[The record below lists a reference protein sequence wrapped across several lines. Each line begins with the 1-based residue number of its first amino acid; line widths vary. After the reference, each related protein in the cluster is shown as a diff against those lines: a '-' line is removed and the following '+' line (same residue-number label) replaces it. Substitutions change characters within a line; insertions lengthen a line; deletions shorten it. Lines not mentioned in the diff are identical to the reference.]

1 MTKPTFSLFRLS
13 ALALALSCAAPAF
26 AETAAGTYHFEQ
38 ASQPLDTALTS
49 LATRTGLAI
58 GVDAALLRGK
68 SAPSLN
74 GDYSAE
80 QALDALLQG
89 SGLQWRFSGQNSV
102 TLQPAPAPLELGSGP
117 LSLSGTVVSATRSEA
132 SIASIPG
139 TVQLI
144 QAPEIAQQ
152 SAAGRKVAD
161 ILGTLVPGLA
171 PSSGTMSNY
180 GQTIR
185 GRNVLVLIDGVS
197 QNASRD
203 VSRQLN
209 SVAPSSIERIE
220 VVSGASSLYGAGA
233 SGGIINI
240 ITKRNQGQPLALSS
254 RAGISTADNFNPK
267 GFAYEVFQ
275 SVTGRENAFDWYLSA
290 DLLQRNDQFDG
301 NGNRIAQEA
310 FQGSN
315 MDTESHD
322 LHAKFGFDLDD
333 ERRLS
338 LSLQDYKD
346 KQDTG
351 YVAGARNGESVAIK
365 GLQLSDQPFTH
376 NQAVNFNYSDR
387 DVFGQQLLVES
398 YWRKQEVRFFPYN
411 WGANAGVVASES
423 EAEVYGLRT
432 AVQSSLP
439 SIGSATGSLAWGADF
454 ENEQVSQHGD
464 RYSVD
469 GLVYTPTG
477 QRYEFGPDIETNTT
491 ALFAQSSWDIGDW
504 TLRGGARHEWIHS
517 DVADSVAF
525 GGIWQAGVTEV
536 LPGGTLKYEDTLYNL
551 GAVYHISSA
560 QDVFVNFSQG
570 FSLPDIQRFLRDVR
584 ASYDIHDLN
593 AQAIKVDS
601 YELGWRG
608 DWESLQANV
617 TLFENRSDVTQFY
630 DSVTRAQRL
639 IDQKERVRGVETSLT
654 YHVDHAW
661 SLGGTYAW
669 TKGETHQNGEWLDL
683 PATRISPAKTTAF
696 VAFDQADYN
705 LRLQAMRLES
715 YDAGFQDGNGRKI
728 EGYTTVDLLAG
739 VALPVG
745 KLEMGVYNLSDRNYE
760 TLYMQAN
767 AAAPFPHAEGR
778 RLAVSYAVDW

>member
-1 MTKPTFSLFRLS
+1 MTNTTASLFRRS

-26 AETAAGTYHFEQ
+26 ADSASGTYHFEQ
-38 ASQPLDTALTS
+38 ASQALDSALTA

-58 GVDAALLRGK
+58 GVDATLLRGK
-68 SAPSLN
+68 SAPALQ

-89 SGLQWRFSGQNSV
+89 SGLQWRLSGQNSYV
-102 TLQPAPAPLELGSGP
+102 VQPPPAPVDLDSGP
-117 LSLSGTVVSATRSEA
+117 LSLSETLVTASRSQA

-139 TVQLI
+139 TVQVI
-144 QAPEIAQQ
+144 QAPQIAQQ

-180 GQTIR
+180 GQTLR

-240 ITKRNQGQPLALSS
+240 ITKRNDGQALAMSS
-254 RAGISTADNFNPK
+254 RVGISSADNFNHK
-267 GFAYEVFQ
+267 GFAYEGFQ
-275 SVTGRENAFDWYLSA
+275 SVTGRQDALDWYLSA
-290 DLLQRNDQFDG
+290 DLVQRNDQFDG
-301 NGNRIAQEA
+301 NGKRIPQEA

-322 LHAKFGFDLDD
+322 LHAKFGYDLN
-333 ERRLS
+333 EQRRVTLA
-338 LSLQDYKD
+338 LQEYED

-351 YVAGARNGESVAIK
+351 YVAGTQNGESVAVK

-376 NQAVNFNYSDR
+376 NQAVNFNYSDS
-387 DVFGQQLLVES
+387 DLFGQQLLVES
-398 YWRKQEVRFFPYN
+398 YWRKQQARFFPYN

-423 EAEVYGLRT
+423 EAQVYGLRA
-432 AVQSSLP
+432 AVESSLP
-439 SIGSATGSLAWGADF
+439 SIGSATGSLVWGADL
-454 ENEQVSQHGD
+454 ENEQVSQDGD

-477 QRYEFGPDIETNTT
+477 QRYAFGPDIETNTT
-491 ALFAQSSWDIGDW
+491 ALFAQTTWDIGDW

-517 DVADSVAF
+517 DVDDSVAF
-525 GGIWQAGVTEV
+525 GGIWQAGVSEV

-551 GAVYHISSA
+551 GAVYHLSSA
-560 QDVFVNFSQG
+560 QDLFVNFSQG

-584 ASYDIHDLN
+584 GSYDIHDLN

-617 TLFENRSDVTQFY
+617 TVFENRSDVTQYY

-639 IDQKERVRGVETSLT
+639 IDQKERVRGIETALT
-654 YHVDHAW
+654 YHLSSAW

-669 TKGETHQNGEWLDL
+669 TKGETDQNGEWRDL

-696 VAFDQADYN
+696 VEFDDQGYN
-705 LRLQAMRLES
+705 LRLQALRLES
-715 YDAGFQDGNGRKI
+715 YDEGFKDGNGRKI

-767 AAAPFPHAEGR
+767 AAAPYPHAEGR
-778 RLAVSYAVDW
+778 RLALSYAVDW

>member
-1 MTKPTFSLFRLS
+1 MTTHTLSLFRLS
-13 ALALALSCAAPAF
+13 ALALSLGTAVPIF
-26 AETAAGTYHFEQ
+26 ADTSADTYHIEQ
-38 ASQPLDTALTS
+38 ASQPLDSALTAL
-49 LATRTGLAI
+49 ATQTGLAI
-58 GVDAALLRGK
+58 GVDATLLRGK
-68 SAPSLN
+68 SAPSLK

-89 SGLQWRFSGQNSV
+89 SGLQWRFSGSHSV
-102 TLQPAPAPLELGSGP
+102 VVQPAPAPLELGSGP
-117 LSLSGTVVSATRSEA
+117 LALSDTLVSATRSEA

-139 TVQLI
+139 TVQVI
-144 QAPEIAQQ
+144 QAPQIAQQ

-161 ILGTLVPGLA
+161 ILGTLVPGLSPA
-171 PSSGTMSNY
+171 SGTMSNY

-240 ITKRNQGQPLALSS
+240 ITKRNEGQPLALSS
-254 RAGISTADNFNPK
+254 RVGISSADNFNRK
-267 GFAYEVFQ
+267 GFAYEAFQ
-275 SVTGRENAFDWYLSA
+275 SVTGREKAFDWYLSA

-301 NGNRIAQEA
+301 NGKRIAQEA

-333 ERRLS
+333 ERRVS
-338 LSLQDYKD
+338 LALQDYEE

-351 YVAGARNGESVAIK
+351 YVAGSRNGESVAIK

-376 NQAVNFNYSDR
+376 NQAVNLNFSDR
-387 DVFGQQLLVES
+387 DLLGQQLLVES
-398 YWRKQEVRFFPYN
+398 YWRKQQARFFPYN

-439 SIGSATGSLAWGADF
+439 NIGNATGSLVWGADF
-454 ENEQVSQHGD
+454 ENEQVSQDGD

-477 QRYEFGPDIETNTT
+477 QRYAFGPDIETNTT
-491 ALFAQSSWDIGDW
+491 ALFAQSTWDIGDW
-504 TLRGGARHEWIHS
+504 TVRGGARHEWIHS
-517 DVADSVAF
+517 DVADSIAF

-551 GAVYHISSA
+551 GTVYHISNA

-584 ASYDIHDLN
+584 GSYDIQSLN

-617 TLFENRSDVTQFY
+617 TLFENRSDVTQYY

-654 YHVDHAW
+654 WHLDQAW

-669 TKGETHQNGEWLDL
+669 TNGETHQNGDWLDL

-696 VAFDQADYN
+696 VEFAEYDYD

-739 VALPVG
+739 MALPVG
-745 KLEMGVYNLSDRNYE
+745 KLQMGVYNLTDRNYE

-767 AAAPFPHAEGR
+767 AAAPYPHAEGR
-778 RLAVSYAVDW
+778 RLALSYAVDW

>member
-1 MTKPTFSLFRLS
+1 MTKHTLSLVRLS
-13 ALALALSCAAPAF
+13 ALALALGSAAPAF
-26 AETAAGTYHFEQ
+26 AATVTDAFQVEL
-38 ASQPLDTALTS
+38 ASQPLDSALTAL
-49 LATRTGLAI
+49 ATQTGLAI

-68 SAPSLN
+68 SAPALK
-74 GDYSAE
+74 GRYSAE
-80 QALDALLQG
+80 QALDTVLQG
-89 SGLQWRFSGQNSV
+89 SGLQWHFTGNHSV
-102 TLQPAPAPLELGSGP
+102 VVQPAPAPLELGSGP
-117 LSLSGTVVSATRSEA
+117 LALSDTLVSATRSEA

-139 TVQLI
+139 TVQVI
-144 QAPEIAQQ
+144 QAPQIAQQ

-161 ILGTLVPGLA
+161 ILGTLVPGLS

-180 GQTIR
+180 GQTLR

-209 SVAPSSIERIE
+209 SVAPSSVERIE

-240 ITKRNQGQPLALSS
+240 ITKHNEGQPLALSS
-254 RAGISTADNFNPK
+254 RVGISSADNFNPK
-267 GFAYEVFQ
+267 GFAYEAFQ
-275 SVTGRENAFDWYLSA
+275 SVTGREKAFDWYLSA

-301 NGNRIAQEA
+301 NGKRIAQEA

-315 MDTESHD
+315 MDTQSHD
-322 LHAKFGFDLDD
+322 LHAKFGFDLND
-333 ERRLS
+333 EQRLS
-338 LSLQDYKD
+338 LALQDYEE

-351 YVAGARNGESVAIK
+351 YVAGSRNGESVAIK

-376 NQAVNFNYSDR
+376 NQAVNLNFSDR
-387 DVFGQQLLVES
+387 DLLGQQLLVES
-398 YWRKQEVRFFPYN
+398 YWRKQQARFFPYN
-411 WGANAGVVASES
+411 WGANAGVVASQS
-423 EAEVYGLRT
+423 EARVYGLRT
-432 AVQSSLP
+432 AVESSLP
-439 SIGSATGSLAWGADF
+439 SIGSATGSLVWGADF
-454 ENEQVSQHGD
+454 ENEQVSQDGD

-477 QRYEFGPDIETNTT
+477 QHYAFGPDIETNTT
-491 ALFAQSSWDIGDW
+491 AVFAQSTWDIGDW
-504 TLRGGARHEWIHS
+504 TVRGGARHEWIHS
-517 DVADSVAF
+517 DVADSIAF

-551 GAVYHISSA
+551 GTVYHISSA

-584 ASYDIHDLN
+584 GSYDIQDLN

-601 YELGWRG
+601 YELGWRA
-608 DWESLQANV
+608 DWETLQANV
-617 TLFENRSDVTQFY
+617 TLFENRSDVTQYY

-654 YHVDHAW
+654 WHLDTAW
-661 SLGGTYAW
+661 SVGGTYAW

-696 VAFDQADYN
+696 VAFAPNDFDM
-705 LRLQAMRLES
+705 RLQAMRLES
-715 YDAGFQDGNGRKI
+715 YDAGFEDGNGRKI

-739 VALPVG
+739 VTLPVG
-745 KLEMGVYNLSDRNYE
+745 KLQMGIYNLSDRNYE

-767 AAAPFPHAEGR
+767 AAAPYPHAEGR
-778 RLAVSYAVDW
+778 RLALSYAVDW

>member
-1 MTKPTFSLFRLS
+1 MTTTAQLFRHS
-13 ALALALSCAAPAF
+13 ALALALACAAPAF
-26 AETAAGTYHFEQ
+26 ADSVQTTYRFEQ
-38 ASQPLDTALTS
+38 ASQSLASALTA

-58 GVDAALLRGK
+58 GVDATLLRGK
-68 SAPSLN
+68 SAPALQ
-74 GDYSAE
+74 GDYSAGR
-80 QALDALLQG
+80 ALDALLQG
-89 SGLQWRFSGQNSV
+89 SGLQWRLSGPNSIV
-102 TLQPAPAPLELGSGP
+102 VQPAPVAIDLGSAP
-117 LSLSGTVVSATRSEA
+117 MALSETLVTASRSEA

-139 TVQLI
+139 TVQVI
-144 QAPEIAQQ
+144 QAPQIAQQ

-180 GQTIR
+180 GQTLR
-185 GRNVLVLIDGVS
+185 GRSVLVLIDGVS

-240 ITKRNQGQPLALSS
+240 ITKRNDGQALAFSS
-254 RAGISTADNFNPK
+254 RAGISSADNFNHK
-267 GFAYEVFQ
+267 GFAYEGFQ
-275 SVTGRENAFDWYLSA
+275 SVTGRQDALDWYLSA
-290 DLLQRNDQFDG
+290 DLVQRNDQFDG
-301 NGNRIAQEA
+301 NGKRIPQEA

-322 LHAKFGFDLDD
+322 LHAKFGYDLNDQ
-333 ERRLS
+333 RRMTLA
-338 LSLQDYKD
+338 LQEYED

-351 YVAGARNGESVAIK
+351 YVAGTRNGESVAIK

-376 NQAVNFNYSDR
+376 NQAVNFNYSDN
-387 DVFGQQLLVES
+387 DLFGQELLLES
-398 YWRKQEVRFFPYN
+398 YWRKQQARFFPYN
-411 WGANAGVVASES
+411 WGSNAGVVASES
-423 EAEVYGLRT
+423 EARVYGLRA

-439 SIGSATGSLAWGADF
+439 SIGSASGSLVWGADF
-454 ENEQVSQHGD
+454 ENEQVSQDGD

-477 QRYEFGPDIETNTT
+477 QTYAFGPDIETNTT
-491 ALFAQSSWDIGDW
+491 ALFAQSTWEVGDW

-517 DVADSVAF
+517 DVDDSVAF
-525 GGIWQAGVTEV
+525 GGIWQAGVSEV

-551 GAVYHISSA
+551 GAVYHLSTA

-584 ASYDIHDLN
+584 GSYDIQDLN

-601 YELGWRG
+601 YEVGWRG
-608 DWESLQANV
+608 DWEALQANV
-617 TLFENRSDVTQFY
+617 TVFENRSDITQYY

-639 IDQKERVRGVETSLT
+639 IDHKERVRGVETSLT
-654 YHVDHAW
+654 YHLDSAW

-669 TKGETHQNGEWLDL
+669 TKGQTHQNGEWLDL

-696 VAFDQADYN
+696 VAFDNDDYN

-715 YDAGFQDGNGRKI
+715 YDDGFNDGNGRKI

-739 VALPVG
+739 VAQPVG
-745 KLEMGVYNLSDRNYE
+745 KLEMGVYNLSDRNYQ

-767 AAAPFPHAEGR
+767 AAAPYPHAEGR
-778 RLAVSYAVDW
+778 RLALSYAVDW